1 MKPLYRALEKVRLKY
16 LLIAFS
22 ISIIEAHPLI
32 PSEIGMTV
40 NANIGVLE
48 DSTQMLCWYLSTAFH
63 ELKSTYTS
71 FGRDGSL

>member
-1 MKPLYRALEKVRLKY
+1 MKLVSMRPLYRALEKVRLKY

-22 ISIIEAHPLI
+22 ISIIEAHALI

-48 DSTQMLCWYLSTAFH
+48 DNT
-63 ELKSTYTS
+63 
-71 FGRDGSL
+71 